1 MTKLFQNDPEHGKL
15 YELAEHGVVID
26 RPVEF
31 IPSTSPPTMRHLHKQ
46 LLNAFRTH
54 ALKKW
59 NKGKTLILPYKDLD
73 AKTISQLHFN
83 GVHWTIKPKQKT
95 ALAMYLVDL

>member
-26 RPVEF
+26 RPVDF
-31 IPSTSPPTMRHLHKQ
+31 TPITSPPTMRHLHKQ

-59 NKGKTLILPYKDLD
+59 NK
-73 AKTISQLHFN
+73 
-83 GVHWTIKPKQKT
+83 
-95 ALAMYLVDL
+95 